1 MHLKKIP
8 FQRKADEMTDPRIE
22 KLAQVLV
29 QYSAPVRPGDLV
41 VIRANAVAA
50 PLIQALYREVLRAGG
65 YPLTQI
71 TVSGLNETFF
81 KEASDAQLEFVSPV
95 ERLVTEQYQ
104 VIYTIL
110 SETNTKAL
118 TNIDPTR
125 QRRAQVARRALRE
138 TFLQRAA
145 SGDLRWAL
153 TLYPTDAYAQDAEMA
168 LDEFTEFVFG
178 AGLLDDPDPVARW
191 QEISARQQ
199 RLCEWLKGKRE
210 IHAIGPHVDMT
221 LSIEGR
227 TFINADGRHNF
238 PDGEIFTGPVEDSVN
253 GWVEFTYPAIHDGR
267 EVEGIRLRFEN
278 GKVVEASARKNQDY
292 LLKMLDADEGARRLG
307 EWAIATNPMIQRFT
321 RNILFDEKIG
331 GTIHMALGASYPETG
346 GRNQSAIHR
355 DMICDM
361 REGGE
366 IYVDGQLFYRA
377 GEFLV

>member
-1 MHLKKIP
+1 
-8 FQRKADEMTDPRIE
+8 MTDPRIE

-41 VIRANAVAA
+41 AIRANAVAA

-81 KEASDAQLEFVSPV
+81 KEASDAQLEFISPV

-104 VIYTIL
+104 VIYTIM

-199 RLCEWLKGKRE
+199 HLCEWLKGKRQ

-278 GKVVEASARKNQDY
+278 GAVVEASARKNQDY

-346 GRNQSAIHR
+346 GRNQSAIHW

>member
-1 MHLKKIP
+1 
-8 FQRKADEMTDPRIE
+8 MTDPRIE

-29 QYSAPVRPGDLV
+29 QYSAPVRQGDLV

-50 PLIQALYREVLRAGG
+50 PLIQALYREVLKAGG
-65 YPLTQI
+65 HPTTQL
-71 TVSGLNETFF
+71 TVSGLSETFF
-81 KEASDAQLEFVSPV
+81 REASDAQLEFISPV
-95 ERLVTEQYQ
+95 ERLVIEQYQ
-104 VIYTIL
+104 VLYTIL

-118 TNIDPTR
+118 TTIDPVR
-125 QRRAQVARRALRE
+125 QRRAQVARRDLTQ
-138 TFLQRAA
+138 TFLHRAA
-145 SGDLRWAL
+145 RGDLRWAL

-168 LDEFTEFVFG
+168 LDEFADFVFG

-191 QEISARQQ
+191 REISARQQ
-199 RLCEWLKGKRE
+199 RLCEWLKDKHE
-210 IHAIGPHVDMT
+210 IHAVGPHVDMT

-267 EVEGIRLRFEN
+267 EVEGIRLRFEG
-278 GKVVEASARKNQDY
+278 GKVVEASARKNEDY

-346 GRNQSAIHR
+346 GRNQSAIHW

-361 REGGE
+361 RQGGE
-366 IYVDGQLFYRA
+366 IYTDGQLFYRA